1 MGIIR
6 YGALINQVIIRY
18 NNYIVTGIVEGQED
32 PVFNTFIYIYL
43 INISISVSHLVYQC
57 IIINIHCILIMT

>member
-18 NNYIVTGIVEGQED
+18 NNYIVTRIVEGLED

-43 INISISVSHLVYQC
+43 INISISILVFQYP
-57 IIINIHCILIMT
+57 I